1 MCLSAACDA
10 RLTGRTFLPMMNCM
24 QKDAWQIYMGEI
36 PHSGGQPFWVS
47 FESDPKLVKT
57 RANIYGRCLPCIQ
70 NLYFQLQAGREEIEL
85 GNAFNCWKVTAVLK
99 DLDQCLALLERFQNL
114 YPTGHVYG
122 KLGSG
127 QKNAPTRVVVFHT
140 ETKSE
145 CDRIQMSI
153 QKCLRELDVPEKILI
168 SKGCAVLY
176 ETILGDWRKWQPKT
190 LVLYPERVEALLE
203 RIRKILFWSVI

>member
-1 MCLSAACDA
+1 
-10 RLTGRTFLPMMNCM
+10 M

-99 DLDQCLALLERFQNL
+99 DLDQCLALLANWEAVRKMRQRGWLFFTRKPKANA
-114 YPTGHVYG
+114 TGF
-122 KLGSG
+122 KCPSR
-127 QKNAPTRVVVFHT
+127 NA
-140 ETKSE
+140 
-145 CDRIQMSI
+145 
-153 QKCLRELDVPEKILI
+153 
-168 SKGCAVLY
+168 CASSMF
-176 ETILGDWRKWQPKT
+176 RKK
-190 LVLYPERVEALLE
+190 Y
-203 RIRKILFWSVI
+203 